1 MPNPHDHPTA
11 LKDLQDSIYRE
22 KILRARS
29 MTREER
35 FTAGC
40 QLTNE
45 VTERAFQGVMARNG
59 NLTHKDAW
67 LEAKRRAERLRQAQD
82 HGLYVSEIPAHLL

>member
-1 MPNPHDHPTA
+1 MSNPHDHPTA

-22 KILRARS
+22 KILRAKS

-35 FTAGC
+35 FAAGC

-45 VTERAFQGVMARNG
+45 VTERVFQGVMARNV
-59 NLTHKDAW
+59 NLDTKAAW
-67 LEAKRRAERLRQAQD
+67 TEAKRRAERLRQAQD
-82 HGLYVSEIPAHLL
+82 HGLYVSERLSS

>member
-11 LKDLQDSIYRE
+11 LSDLQDSIYRE
-22 KILRARS
+22 KILRARA

-35 FTAGC
+35 FIAGC

-45 VTERAFQGVMARNG
+45 VTERIFQGALAR
-59 NLTHKDAW
+59 LETFDPQSAWFDA
-67 LEAKRRAERLRQAQD
+67 KKRAERLRRAND
-82 HGLYVSEIPAHLL
+82 HGFYVNENHSS

>member
-1 MPNPHDHPTA
+1 MANPHDHPTA

-35 FTAGC
+35 FLTGI

-45 VTERAFQGVMARNG
+45 VSDRMLTGAMARLGTN
-59 NLTHKDAW
+59 NESLAKADLRCR
-67 LEAKRRAERLRQAQD
+67 LERIRKSQD
-82 HGLYVSEIPAHLL
+82 HGFYSNKKPAA